1 MAITA
6 FSPAVIEALGY
17 YVYLLIDPDTD
28 EIFYIGKGTG
38 NRIFAHLNEAVSQ
51 DTETVKLD
59 RIRAIHARGKVVRHI
74 IQRHGLTEKEAFE
87 VEAALIDFVGLT
99 DLTNRVLGHHSHD
112 RGAMTITEVVAAY
125 DAPQVLITEPV
136 ILVIINRLYQR
147 GMSADDLYEV
157 TCGNWHIGKRR
168 NKADYVFAVSNSLIR
183 QVYRGQR
190 WFPVQ
195 ARNATAK
202 IQTRWR
208 FDGQIAPEMQHYVGG
223 SVANYITLG
232 AQNPIKYVNC

>member
-1 MAITA
+1 MRITE
-6 FSPAVIEALGY
+6 FSPAIIEALGY

-38 NRIFAHLNEAVSQ
+38 NRIFAHLNEAISQ
-51 DTETVKLD
+51 QTENVKLD

-87 VEAALIDFVGLT
+87 VESTLIGFVGLT
-99 DLTNRVLGHHSHD
+99 ELTNRVQGHHSHH

-125 DAPQVLITEPV
+125 DAPIVTITEPV
-136 ILVIINRLYQR
+136 ILVIVNRLYRR
-147 GMSADDLYEV
+147 GMSAEDLYEV
-157 TCGNWHIGKRR
+157 TRGNWHIGKRR
-168 NKADYVFAVSNSLIR
+168 DKADYVFAVSDSLIR
-183 QVYRGQR
+183 QVYRVDR
-190 WFPVQ
+190 WFPVK
-195 ARNATAK
+195 ARNAAAK

-208 FDGQIAPEMQHYVGG
+208 FDGHVAPEMQHYVGC
-223 SVANYITLG
+223 SVENYVTIG